1 MKRFYNI
8 MGFLFLVISIL
19 CFALFGV
26 RYFATHRHTPKV
38 YGPPVGQMECPTH
51 RDSANDQD
59 PLCHYVLDQEHLER
73 CQKLIADYGHID
85 LQAIDGEAYALKS
98 GIGTGTFVVI
108 LRCIDHECMVSAVA
122 IHYKNDELEKFV
134 IQPLKERLPSK

>member
-1 MKRFYNI
+1 MKRIAVAIIVTF
-8 MGFLFLVISIL
+8 FLGLSMI
-19 CFALFGV
+19 AYV
-26 RYFATHRHTPKV
+26 RNHRPIKV

-51 RDSANDQD
+51 NDAANDQD

-85 LQAIDGEAYALKS
+85 LQAIDGEAFALKS
-98 GIGTGTFVVI
+98 GLATATFVVI

-122 IHYKNDELEKFV
+122 IHYKNDKLEKFV
-134 IQPLKERLPSK
+134 IQPLGERLPTK